1 MILGLV
7 HRKTAGQECKMCGAI
22 IYTPLPPQKKEE
34 EEEKMWLDLKESRH
48 WYLSEKKNLINFR
61 VKAL

>member
-7 HRKTAGQECKMCGAI
+7 RRKTAAQERKKCGAI
-22 IYTPLPPQKKEE
+22 IYTPLHSPPPKK
-34 EEEKMWLDLKESRH
+34 KMQSDLKESRH